1 MLRLS
6 VYLALIDGAE
16 ERNLFEQIY
25 WEYEGLMLHRA
36 KEILQDDMQAEDA
49 VHAAFLQIARNMA
62 TVGQVLPARRK
73 ALVMRILENAAID
86 SYRKQKRERSHVAP
100 MTEAEDLEQP
110 ERTIGAESPLAG
122 LYRKQSGKIIEPR
135 QEKTVAIITGG
146 GAGMNF
152 HKKISEK
159 ELRQAAIQAE
169 AYLQAQLPAP
179 ESCTDHGSAQLEQRL
194 QQLLAQVQRG
204 EIMPAPLRMGWQ
216 YYTRNSAAA
225 VLLCFLLAC
234 ITMPEA
240 VMAGCQ
246 TVIQAVKS
254 VLVEYTEFHYTS
266 TAPADTKFVP
276 LQFGYLPEGLD
287 EIEREEN
294 EDSLRIVYADELGN
308 RQFILRQELLTEDM
322 NSTHIVDTEDTQVE
336 IVVLQ
341 GEEVTFIYKEER
353 IQFVWMHDSYMITGQ
368 TRLEEKEVIKILQS
382 TRFQQIPFQKSP
394 VIQHGVA
401 GDFL

>member
-1 MLRLS
+1 
-6 VYLALIDGAE
+6 
-16 ERNLFEQIY
+16 
-25 WEYEGLMLHRA
+25 
-36 KEILQDDMQAEDA
+36 
-49 VHAAFLQIARNMA
+49 
-62 TVGQVLPARRK
+62 
-73 ALVMRILENAAID
+73 
-86 SYRKQKRERSHVAP
+86 
-100 MTEAEDLEQP
+100 
-110 ERTIGAESPLAG
+110 
-122 LYRKQSGKIIEPR
+122 
-135 QEKTVAIITGG
+135 
-146 GAGMNF
+146 MNF

-204 EIMPAPLRMGWQ
+204 EITSAPLRMGWQ

-294 EDSLRIVYADELGN
+294 EDSIDLLYMDETTGQYFN
-308 RQFILRQELLTEDM
+308 IYQKMLTEIN
-322 NSTHIVDTEDTQVE
+322 NSTYIVDTENTMMEKLLLKAETIQLIEKDGRCYFDWLHGVYHISGQTN
-336 IVVLQ
+336 LS
-341 GEEVTFIYKEER
+341 KEELTA
-353 IQFVWMHDSYMITGQ
+353 ILAQIT
-368 TRLEEKEVIKILQS
+368 
-382 TRFQQIPFQKSP
+382 F
-394 VIQHGVA
+394 
-401 GDFL
+401 

>member
-1 MLRLS
+1 
-6 VYLALIDGAE
+6 
-16 ERNLFEQIY
+16 
-25 WEYEGLMLHRA
+25 
-36 KEILQDDMQAEDA
+36 
-49 VHAAFLQIARNMA
+49 
-62 TVGQVLPARRK
+62 
-73 ALVMRILENAAID
+73 
-86 SYRKQKRERSHVAP
+86 
-100 MTEAEDLEQP
+100 
-110 ERTIGAESPLAG
+110 
-122 LYRKQSGKIIEPR
+122 
-135 QEKTVAIITGG
+135 
-146 GAGMNF
+146 MNF

-179 ESCTDHGSAQLEQRL
+179 ETCTNRGSAQLEQRL

-204 EIMPAPLRMGWQ
+204 EIMPAPLHMGWQ

-225 VLLCFLLAC
+225 VLLCSLLAC

-294 EDSLRIVYADELGN
+294 ETNFDCLYSNEKREDWKNNKEKLKYIN
-308 RQFILRQELLTEDM
+308 IRQHLLTEDTV
-322 NSTHIVDTEDTQVE
+322 STYIVDTENAKVKNVR
-336 IVVLQ
+336 IQ
-341 GEEVTFIYKEER
+341 GENVEFILKEGR
-353 IQFVWMHDSYMITGQ
+353 IQYIWLHGAYQITGQ
-368 TRLEEKEVIKILQS
+368 SNLPEDEVIKVLEQ
-382 TRFQQIPFQKSP
+382 TT
-394 VIQHGVA
+394 
-401 GDFL
+401 LN